1 MTDFRL
7 RDAAIGDVAA
17 LSLLGRDSFIAAFG
31 HLYRPEDLDAF
42 LEQTHDPAVIAAQI
56 GDPFYIHRLA
66 VNDAG
71 DLLGYCKLTASSD
84 YAGHSDAR
92 APMGLSQ
99 LYTDPGVTGHGLGA
113 ALMEWALET
122 ARARG
127 ADAVQ
132 LSVWSE
138 NHGAQRFYQ
147 RHGFAKIADIDF
159 WVGSHRDDEFLYELR
174 L

>member
-1 MTDFRL
+1 MTEFRL
-7 RDAAIGDVAA
+7 RDAAAGDAAA
-17 LSLLGRDSFIAAFG
+17 LSSLGRDSFVAAFG
-31 HLYRPEDLDAF
+31 HLYRPEDLAAF
-42 LEQTHDPAVIAAQI
+42 LDTTHDPAAIAAQI
-56 GDPFYIHRLA
+56 ADPEYIHQLA
-66 VNDAG
+66 VDG
-71 DLLGYCKLTASSD
+71 SDRLLGYCKLTASSD
-84 YAGHSDAR
+84 YAGYSDAR

-99 LYTDPGVTGHGLGA
+99 LYTDPAFTGHGLGA
-113 ALMEWALET
+113 ALMEWALAT

-127 ADAVQ
+127 ADALQ